1 MLLRSLLNKTLS
13 SYQITFGSKSYNTT
27 ISLLQEGVSFYG
39 LRCIIFLDLNFMRS
53 YEVNKVQS
61 DLIVSR

>member
-27 ISLLQEGVSFYG
+27 ISLLKGVSFYG